1 MVGKWGYASFTSI
14 RNAPMINQ
22 SSESISRP
30 KKFFKSKNTSSSLD
44 NEFEPIVSQPP
55 AHQSAPL
62 SAPKAPSKFFKSK
75 QQTPLQPQQQL
86 QQPPAPQ
93 VAPPKKA
100 PPLRPLEVTPNQ
112 PLPPVKDPKE
122 VIMKVPPL
130 KLRFKTGK
138 YKVAL
143 KSEKKWNFWRL
154 HFQL

>member
-1 MVGKWGYASFTSI
+1 
-14 RNAPMINQ
+14 MINQ

-75 QQTPLQPQQQL
+75 QQIPLQPQQQL

-138 YKVAL
+138 YNVAL

-154 HFQL
+154 HLQL